1 MRPTRS
7 VDYRTLAHL
16 RLPPAVSD
24 FIDGGSGDE
33 ITLHENTAALR
44 RLRLRPNVL
53 SGTGVPDTSTTVLG
67 TPLATPIAVAPVAYH
82 TLAHPDGET
91 ATVRA
96 AGDAGALTVISTF
109 SGQSME
115 EAARAATGPLWFQ
128 LYRFRDRDVT
138 RTLVRR
144 ARRAG
149 YAALVLTVDTPV
161 LGRRHRDLRNS
172 FALPPDVRPGNF
184 DADHHTGLRHAS
196 PGHSAIAR
204 HTTEALEP
212 ALGWADVAWLRR
224 ITDLPI
230 VLKGVLAP
238 ADARRAASE
247 GIDAVIVS
255 NHGGRQLD
263 TTAATIDLLP
273 DVAEAAGG
281 HCEVLF
287 DGGVRDGTDALK
299 ALALGARAV
308 MIGRPALWALAAG
321 GGEAVH
327 HLLTL
332 LTEELSD
339 AMALCGRPTLADLDA
354 TLLAPA
360 TPVCR
365 HTTTARRE
373 AP

>member
-1 MRPTRS
+1 MLPTRTT
-7 VDYRTLAHL
+7 DYRTLAHL

-53 SGTGVPDTSTTVLG
+53 SGTGTPDTSTTVLG

-82 TLAHPDGET
+82 TLAHPDGEI

-96 AGDAGALTVISTF
+96 AADTGALTVISTF
-109 SGQSME
+109 SGQSLE

-128 LYRFRDRDVT
+128 LYRFRDREVT
-138 RTLVRR
+138 HTLVRR

-149 YAALVLTVDTPV
+149 YRALVLTVDTPV

-184 DADHHTGLRHAS
+184 DAGHHTGLRHAS
-196 PGHSAIAR
+196 PGDSAIAR
-204 HTTEALEP
+204 HTSETLEP
-212 ALGWADVAWLRR
+212 ALDWSDIAWLRR

-238 ADARRAASE
+238 ADARRAAAE

-273 DVAEAAGG
+273 DVAEAAGE

-308 MIGRPALWALAAG
+308 MIGRPVMWALAAG

-332 LTEELSD
+332 LTSELSD

-360 TPVCR
+360 TPACR
-365 HTTTARRE
+365 HIPARRA